1 VKIRELLAESINKI
15 GNKDTAI
22 VGWGRGMGHK
32 GHMYLAH
39 AVISTAHRLHAD
51 AYFIVSETVGKDDP
65 LLPDEKLEIY
75 RTVFPNHVDSFQT
88 AKNLIDVLH
97 QLNNDG
103 YKNCMVMVGEDQKTE
118 FQYLLRYNGVPAKT
132 TGNIIYN
139 FDKLTVI
146 SRQESG
152 DKYANEA
159 GPRATPMREILKEPD
174 ATYEQKFN
182 LWRECMPAKLDDG
195 EVEHYMQL
203 AAERMGFPV
212 ERGLDEADNPNNGGA
227 GMGSQ
232 SAIPGTP
239 IALSTTKPTPREIK
253 LAAINAKN
261 TERFMGHRR

>member
-1 VKIRELLAESINKI
+1 MKIKELLAESVQKT
-15 GNKDTAI
+15 GNNDSAV

-39 AVISTAHRLHAD
+39 AVISTANRLNAD
-51 AYFIVSETVGKDDP
+51 PYFIVSETVGKDDP

-75 RTVFPNHVDSFQT
+75 RTVFPNHANAFQT

-97 QLNNDG
+97 ELNNSG
-103 YKNCMVMVGEDQKTE
+103 YKNCIVMVGEDQKNE

-132 TGNIIYN
+132 TGNIIYS
-139 FDKLTVI
+139 FDKLKVI

-159 GPRATPMREILKEPD
+159 GPRATPMRDILKNPD
-174 ATYEQKFN
+174 VTYEQKFN
-182 LWRECMPAKLDDG
+182 LWRESMPAKLDDG

-212 ERGLDEADNPNNGGA
+212 EQGLDEADNPNNGGA

-239 IALSTTKPTPREIK
+239 TDLSTTKPTPRERKI
-253 LAAINAKN
+253 AAINDRK
-261 TERFMGHRR
+261 TEKFMGHRR

>member
-1 VKIRELLAESINKI
+1 MKIKELLAESINKI

-39 AVISTAHRLHAD
+39 AVISTAHKLHAD

-239 IALSTTKPTPREIK
+239 IELSTTRPTPREIK